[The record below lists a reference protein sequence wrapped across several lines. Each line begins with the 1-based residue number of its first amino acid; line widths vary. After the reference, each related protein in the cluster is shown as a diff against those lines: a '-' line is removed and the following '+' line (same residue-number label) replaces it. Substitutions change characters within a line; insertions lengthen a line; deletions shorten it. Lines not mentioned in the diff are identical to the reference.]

1 MTYECKFCGKSFT
14 NESTLVAHL
23 CEPKRRWNNRN
34 DSNVQL
40 ALRCYQHFFRISST
54 TMKNERN
61 YEDFMG
67 SKYYTAF
74 VKFANYVMGVYI
86 ASVEHYIEWLSLIHI

>member
-1 MTYECKFCGKSFT
+1 MYECKFCKKSFS

-23 CEPKRRWNNRN
+23 CEPKRRWNNRK
-34 DSNVQL
+34 DTNVQL

-61 YEDFMG
+61 YEAPTKLKKQPCG
-67 SKYYTAF
+67 
-74 VKFANYVMGVYI
+74 ANGESEGRPRKTTTPGV
-86 ASVEHYIEWLSLIHI
+86 SR